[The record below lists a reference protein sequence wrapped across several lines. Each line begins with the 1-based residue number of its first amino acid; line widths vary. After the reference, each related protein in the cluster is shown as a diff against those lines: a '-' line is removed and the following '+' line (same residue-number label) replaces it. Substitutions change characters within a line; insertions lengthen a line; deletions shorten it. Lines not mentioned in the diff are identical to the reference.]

1 MIKAII
7 SGAAGRMGRSLIGAV
22 QTSDEFSLVGAL
34 ESENSEL
41 LGLDAGELAGV
52 GKAGVLLSTTDE
64 SLVEQADVMIDFS
77 SPLASVFNAE
87 TCAELGTALV
97 IGTTGMD
104 VEQEKTLKKGSNRI
118 PIFVSPNMSLGMS
131 MLYRLVENAV
141 SKLGKNFDVEIFEA
155 HHSGKKDAPS
165 GTALRL
171 GEVIANAR
179 GVDLREKAVFDR
191 SGDIK
196 TRVPDSIGF
205 SSVRGGDIAGDHTV
219 ILAGDGERLELT
231 HRAHDRSNFVHGA
244 LLAASFVCAN
254 PPGLYGMSDLLGE

>member
-22 QTSDEFSLVGAL
+22 QRSDEFSLVGAL

-104 VEQEKTLKKGSNRI
+104 FEQEKTLKKGSNKI

-141 SKLGKNFDVEIFEA
+141 STLGKNFDVEIFEA

>member
-52 GKAGVLLSTTDE
+52 GKAGVLLSITDE

-141 SKLGKNFDVEIFEA
+141 STLGKNFDVEILEA

>member
-104 VEQEKTLKKGSNRI
+104 LEQEKTLKKGSNKI

-141 SKLGKNFDVEIFEA
+141 STLGKNFDVEIFEA

>member
-41 LGLDAGELAGV
+41 IGLDAGELAGF

-64 SLVEQADVMIDFS
+64 SLVDQADVMIDFS

-104 VEQEKTLKKGSNRI
+104 FEQEKTLKKVSSKI

-141 SKLGKNFDVEIFEA
+141 STLGKNFDVEIFEA
-155 HHSGKKDAPS
+155 HHSCLLYTSDA
-165 GTALRL
+165 AD
-171 GEVIANAR
+171 E
-179 GVDLREKAVFDR
+179 
-191 SGDIK
+191 
-196 TRVPDSIGF
+196 
-205 SSVRGGDIAGDHTV
+205 
-219 ILAGDGERLELT
+219 
-231 HRAHDRSNFVHGA
+231 
-244 LLAASFVCAN
+244 
-254 PPGLYGMSDLLGE
+254 

>member
-104 VEQEKTLKKGSNRI
+104 FEQEKTLKKGSNKI

-141 SKLGKNFDVEIFEA
+141 STLGKNFDVEIFEA

-254 PPGLYGMSDLLGE
+254 PPGIYGMSDLLGE

>member
-141 SKLGKNFDVEIFEA
+141 STLGKNFDVEIFEA

>member
-22 QTSDEFSLVGAL
+22 QASDEFSLVGAL

-87 TCAELGTALV
+87 TCAEVGTALV

-104 VEQEKTLKKGSNRI
+104 FEQEKTLKKGSNKI

>member
-34 ESENSEL
+34 ESETSEL

-77 SPLASVFNAE
+77 SPLASAFNAE

-104 VEQEKTLKKGSNRI
+104 FEQEKTLKKGSNKI

-141 SKLGKNFDVEIFEA
+141 STLGKNFDVEIFEA

-179 GVDLREKAVFDR
+179 AVDLQEKAVFDR
-191 SGDIK
+191 SGDI
-196 TRVPDSIGF
+196 RSRAPDSIGF

-231 HRAHDRSNFVHGA
+231 HLSLIHI
-244 LLAASFVCAN
+244 
-254 PPGLYGMSDLLGE
+254 

>member
-1 MIKAII
+1 M
-7 SGAAGRMGRSLIGAV
+7 
-22 QTSDEFSLVGAL
+22 
-34 ESENSEL
+34 
-41 LGLDAGELAGV
+41 
-52 GKAGVLLSTTDE
+52 
-64 SLVEQADVMIDFS
+64 
-77 SPLASVFNAE
+77 
-87 TCAELGTALV
+87 

-104 VEQEKTLKKGSNRI
+104 FEQEKTLQKGSNKI

-141 SKLGKNFDVEIFEA
+141 STLGKNFDVEIFEA

-165 GTALRL
+165 GTAVRL

-196 TRVPDSIGF
+196 SRVPDSIGF

-231 HRAHDRSNFVHGA
+231 HRGQERSNFVH
-244 LLAASFVCAN
+244 
-254 PPGLYGMSDLLGE
+254 

>member
-104 VEQEKTLKKGSNRI
+104 FEQEKTLKKGSNKI

-141 SKLGKNFDVEIFEA
+141 STLGKNFDVEIFEA

>member
-104 VEQEKTLKKGSNRI
+104 FEQEKTLKKGSNRI

-141 SKLGKNFDVEIFEA
+141 STLGKNFDVEIFEA

>member
-64 SLVEQADVMIDFS
+64 TLVEQADVMIDFS

-104 VEQEKTLKKGSNRI
+104 LEQEKTLKKGSNKI

-141 SKLGKNFDVEIFEA
+141 STLGKNFDVEIFEA

>member
-52 GKAGVLLSTTDE
+52 GKAGVLLSITDE

-104 VEQEKTLKKGSNRI
+104 FEQEKTLKKGSNKI

-141 SKLGKNFDVEIFEA
+141 STLGKNFDVEIFEA

>member
-87 TCAELGTALV
+87 TCAEVGTALV

-104 VEQEKTLKKGSNRI
+104 FEQEKTLKKGSNKI

-141 SKLGKNFDVEIFEA
+141 STLGKNFDVEIFEA

>member
-104 VEQEKTLKKGSNRI
+104 VEQEKTLKKGSNKI

-141 SKLGKNFDVEIFEA
+141 STLGKNFDVEIFEA

>member
-34 ESENSEL
+34 ESENREF

-52 GKAGVLLSTTDE
+52 GKAGVLLSTSDE

-104 VEQEKTLKKGSNRI
+104 FEQEKTLKKGSNKI

-141 SKLGKNFDVEIFEA
+141 STLGKNFDVEIFEA